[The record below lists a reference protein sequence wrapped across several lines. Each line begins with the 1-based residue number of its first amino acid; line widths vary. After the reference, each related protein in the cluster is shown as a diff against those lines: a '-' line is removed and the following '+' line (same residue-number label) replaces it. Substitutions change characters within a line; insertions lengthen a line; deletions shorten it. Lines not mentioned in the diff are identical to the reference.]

1 MAPKI
6 GTLAHAQ
13 DPAWLI
19 ALWLAIHGGDPAP
32 IEGVVAQEIQ
42 EGAALRAIAALSEA
56 LDQTSRDAVQ
66 HAIAPAQKQRQ
77 IKTVDAKV
85 STQRLQDIGI
95 HVTES
100 AGEQVHA
107 AAITDLARTLRYCF
121 RFRGVVYCVEFPRP
135 LFQVKA

>member
-32 IEGVVAQEIQ
+32 IEGVVSQEIQ

-56 LDQTSRDAVQ
+56 LDQTSRDAVK

-77 IKTVDAKV
+77 IELDCELFGGRYEVLPTC
-85 STQRLQDIGI
+85 L
-95 HVTES
+95 
-100 AGEQVHA
+100 VH
-107 AAITDLARTLRYCF
+107 LCVCR
-121 RFRGVVYCVEFPRP
+121 VYDGAV
-135 LFQVKA
+135 